1 MTKMSLLPI
10 QHVIN
15 LKSDERKIPTGAS
28 YYVPIASLDVT
39 KVLEVEKEQHDMFA
53 DFLSW
58 VDNYN
63 TYILNSWSEKANAKM
78 QDEDVDVVDDIVDID
93 IDDEDAA

>member
-1 MTKMSLLPI
+1 
-10 QHVIN
+10 
-15 LKSDERKIPTGAS
+15 
-28 YYVPIASLDVT
+28 
-39 KVLEVEKEQHDMFA
+39 MFA

-58 VDNYN
+58 VENYN